1 MKFIWSLL
9 FSLLLSTLLL
19 RPILGNFWYPM
30 HDTTHVA
37 RLYLME
43 IAIRGGQF
51 PPLWAEGINNGLGY
65 PLFHF
70 YAPLFYY
77 TALIIKQ
84 FVGAY
89 ILALK
94 ITLAIFLGTGILG
107 VMHLSIKWGRAAAIV
122 AAALFALAP
131 YLAVDLY
138 VRGAYSELAA
148 LCLFPWVLY
157 VWQDITTGRKQVI
170 AAIMTT
176 FFILSHNLIPILSLP
191 LVAIWVIY
199 CNFHILKRLIVPSV
213 LTILLSSFFLLP
225 LVFERSFVQADA
237 VAKTSDYRLHFVEPW
252 QIWNSAWGFGG
263 SAAGVE
269 DGFSF
274 KMGKI
279 QLLLALIGGTI
290 LFIQRKR
297 EYLLGKF
304 AIFALFM
311 ATSMSTFVWQSMP
324 FLALSQFPW
333 RYLAIAT
340 SLLAAVGGYALVIIP
355 NRFFRIAISLLV
367 VSILIFTNLKYFAP
381 QSTFVAQDST
391 FTDPKYL
398 STVSSIIPEYMPV
411 WMKAVPP
418 QQAQLFS
425 NNVEGFTI
433 INRAYYPTWEVK
445 IDGNIARAIP
455 DANGLLAVANPTNS
469 QNIIFR
475 QIHTPLE
482 QVSYLLTIIGLLLSI
497 YWYFKE

>member
-263 SAAGVE
+263 SAAGTE

-279 QLLLALIGGTI
+279 QLVMALLGFVLLLIKKNRYWILGIFAVAALLMSTSYTQYIWQITPLLAL
-290 LFIQRKR
+290 
-297 EYLLGKF
+297 
-304 AIFALFM
+304 A
-311 ATSMSTFVWQSMP
+311 
-324 FLALSQFPW
+324 QFPW
-333 RYLAIAT
+333 RYLAIVT
-340 SLLAAVGGYALVIIP
+340 SLLAVLGGYA
-355 NRFFRIAISLLV
+355 IAILPYKFIRVLASLAVITMLLF
-367 VSILIFTNLKYFAP
+367 INLKYFVP
-381 QSTFVAQDST
+381 QSTFVAQDTS
-391 FTDPKYL
+391 FTDPQYL
-398 STVSSIIPEYMPV
+398 STVSNIIPEYMPV
-411 WMKAVPP
+411 W
-418 QQAQLFS
+418 L
-425 NNVEGFTI
+425 NNDIDKSTQYVWATK
-433 INRAYYPTWEVK
+433 AYYPTWQVK
-445 IDGNIARAIP
+445 IDGVKVNSFP
-455 DANGLLAVANPTNS
+455 SESGLLAYNNPTGS
-469 QNIIFR
+469 TNIEIVQSHTLLQ
-475 QIHTPLE
+475 QI
-482 QVSYLLTIIGLLLSI
+482 SYTLTIIGFLFSI
-497 YWYFKE
+497 YWYIKK